1 MPLARPG
8 ASREGAP
15 SRAVPPGGRGATL
28 GRMERVT
35 LGRSGLKV
43 TRLSLGA
50 MTFGESQGFMKGV
63 TSPED
68 EARRVLDR
76 ALDAGIDTIDTANV
90 YSEGRSEELLGR
102 WLEGKRDRVVLATK
116 CRFPT
121 SGLDPG
127 RAGPHDSGLSR
138 KAILKACEDSLRRL
152 RTDHV
157 DLYQVHMQDRSVP
170 IEETLSALTHLLR
183 QGKVR
188 YVGCSNYTGY
198 RLVESLW
205 AADRRNL
212 ERFVS
217 IQLQWSL
224 VARDCERELVPA
236 ARAFGLGTLVW
247 SPLGR
252 GFLSGKY
259 RRGAPPPGDAR
270 LAAWQDTW
278 RSVDTPQNWAVLEKV
293 REVAQARATTAA
305 AVSLAWLLARPVV
318 STIIVGART
327 VAQLEDNLAALSV
340 RLSPEELAALDQ
352 ASEPA
357 WGYPY
362 AFIGTREPW

>member
-1 MPLARPG
+1 MDRT
-8 ASREGAP
+8 
-15 SRAVPPGGRGATL
+15 TL
-28 GRMERVT
+28 GRCGLRVS
-35 LGRSGLKV
+35 RIA
-43 TRLSLGA
+43 LGA
-50 MTFGESQGFMKGV
+50 MTFGESRGFMKGV
-63 TSPED
+63 TSPDD

-90 YSEGRSEELLGR
+90 YSEGRSEELLGA
-102 WLEGKRDRVVLATK
+102 WLEGKRERVVLATK

-121 SGLDPG
+121 GDAAK
-127 RAGPHDSGLSR
+127 AGPHDSGLSR

-170 IEETLSALTHLLR
+170 IEETLSALDDLVR

-188 YVGCSNYTGY
+188 YVGCSNYAGY

-205 AADRRNL
+205 AADRRGV
-212 ERFVS
+212 ERYAS
-217 IQLQWSL
+217 LQLQWSL
-224 VARDCERELVPA
+224 LSRDCERELVPA
-236 ARAFGLGTLVW
+236 CRAFGLGTLVW

-259 RRGAPPPGDAR
+259 RRGEAPPKDAR
-270 LAAWQDTW
+270 LSAWQESW
-278 RSVDTPQNWAVLEKV
+278 RSLDVPQSWVILDEVRRIAGAHGTTP
-293 REVAQARATTAA
+293 AA
-305 AVSLAWLLARPVV
+305 ISLAWLLAKPEA

-327 VAQLEDNLAALSV
+327 VAQLDDNLAALSV
-340 RLSPEELAALDQ
+340 RLSPEDLAALDQ
-352 ASEPA
+352 VSQPA

-362 AFIGTREPW
+362 AFIAAREPW

>member
-1 MPLARPG
+1 MQR
-8 ASREGAP
+8 
-15 SRAVPPGGRGATL
+15 T
-28 GRMERVT
+28 T

-50 MTFGESQGFMKGV
+50 MTFGESRGFMKGV
-63 TSPED
+63 TSPDE

-90 YSEGRSEELLGR
+90 YSEGRSEELLGE
-102 WLEGKRDRVVLATK
+102 WLAGKRDRVVLATK

-121 SGLDPG
+121 AGDAS
-127 RAGPHDSGLSR
+127 RAGPHDHGLSR

-152 RTDHV
+152 RTDFI

-170 IEETLSALTHLLR
+170 IDETLSALDDLVR

-188 YVGCSNYTGY
+188 YIGCSNYAGY

-205 AADRRNL
+205 AADRLRL
-212 ERFVS
+212 EPYRA

-224 VARDCERELVPA
+224 LSRDCERELVPA

-252 GFLSGKY
+252 GFLTGKY
-259 RRGAPPPGDAR
+259 RRGEPPPRDAR
-270 LAAWQDTW
+270 LSAWQDSW
-278 RSVDTPQNWAVLEKV
+278 RALDVPQSWAILDAVRRVAEARGTTP
-293 REVAQARATTAA
+293 A
-305 AVSLAWLLARPVV
+305 AVSLAWLLARPEV

-327 VAQLEDNLAALSV
+327 VAQLEENLAALSV
-340 RLSPEELAALDQ
+340 TLSPEELAALDA
-352 ASEPA
+352 ASQPA

-362 AFIGTREPW
+362 AFIGAREPW

>member
-1 MPLARPG
+1 
-8 ASREGAP
+8 
-15 SRAVPPGGRGATL
+15 
-28 GRMERVT
+28 MEHRK
-35 LGRSGLKV
+35 LGRSGLDV
-43 TRLSLGA
+43 SRLALGA
-50 MTFGESQGFMKGV
+50 MTFGESRGFMKGV
-63 TSPED
+63 TSPDE

-76 ALDAGIDTIDTANV
+76 ALDAGIDTVDTANV

-121 SGLDPG
+121 SGVDLAK
-127 RAGPHDSGLSR
+127 AGPHEAGLSR
-138 KAILKACEDSLRRL
+138 KAILRACEDSLRRL

-170 IEETLSALTHLLR
+170 VEETLSALTDLVR
-183 QGKVR
+183 QGKAR
-188 YVGCSNYTGY
+188 YVGCSNYAGY

-212 ERFVS
+212 ERYVS

-224 VARDCERELVPA
+224 VFRDCERELVPA

-247 SPLGR
+247 SPLAR

-259 RRGAPPPGDAR
+259 ERGRPPPEGAR
-270 LAAWQDTW
+270 LASWGDTW
-278 RSVDTPQNWAVLEKV
+278 NTIDVPRSWAVLDAV
-293 REVAQARATTAA
+293 RAMASRRGTTPA
-305 AVSLAWLLARPVV
+305 AVSLAWLLAKPEASAV
-318 STIIVGART
+318 IVGART
-327 VAQLEDNLAALSV
+327 VRQLEENLAALEV
-340 RLSPEELAALDQ
+340 RLAPEEVAELDRV
-352 ASEPA
+352 SEPP

-362 AFIGTREPW
+362 SFIAAREPW